1 MGSSSRTAARP
12 PSRIASTGMLLAAVC
27 LVAANMRP
35 AITGL
40 GPLLDQIGSDTGMSL
55 TARGVLA
62 AVPLV
67 AWALF
72 SPLAHQLGR
81 RFGQPRVLLASLLV
95 LLVGTLVRS
104 LPGPVASLW
113 IGTAIIGIG
122 IAVINVLMPA
132 VVKRGFPAHVPAVT
146 AAYTALLAG

>member
-1 MGSSSRTAARP
+1 MASPSRTAPRSSGATA
-12 PSRIASTGMLLAAVC
+12 SRRRSTITLLAAVC

-40 GPLLDQIGSDTGMSL
+40 GPLLDQIGADTGLSVSAL
-55 TARGVLA
+55 GLLA

-72 SPLAHQLGR
+72 SPLAHNLSR
-81 RFGQPRVLLASLLV
+81 RFGQPRVLLWSLLV
-95 LLVGTLVRS
+95 LLAGTLVRS
-104 LPGPVASLW
+104 IPGPVVSLW

-122 IAVINVLMPA
+122 IAIINVLMPA
-132 VVKRGFPAHVPAVT
+132 VVKREFAGHVPAVT
-146 AAYTALLAG
+146 AVYT